1 MAYLGN
7 GPPTTSAAMRLLLLQ
22 KAGLVHTHEIAD
34 VNGLRAELDALAAG
48 GGGGGG
54 GTVVPNATTTVFGK
68 VMLGA
73 SLAAD
78 GASATKV
85 ATMALLT
92 SGLADKAS
100 GSHTHS
106 EYASTSHTH
115 AEYAA
120 SSHTHTGYAVSSHTH
135 TEYASSAHTHSEY
148 AGSAHSHSGYAPIA
162 SPTFTGSPK
171 GPTPATGDSSTQ
183 LATTAFVQQSVGA
196 AAVPNATTTVAGKV
210 MLATIADINSTVP
223 SNKVVTVDVLKQ
235 SNKAGIE
242 RLKRFF
248 ESNF

>member
-22 KAGLVHTHEIAD
+22 KAGLAHMHEIAD

-100 GSHTHS
+100 GT
-106 EYASTSHTH
+106 
-115 AEYAA
+115 
-120 SSHTHTGYAVSSHTH
+120 
-135 TEYASSAHTHSEY
+135 HTHSEY
-148 AGSAHSHSGYAPIA
+148 AGSAHSHSEYAPIA

-210 MLATIADINSTVP
+210 MLATVADINSTVP

>member
-22 KAGLVHTHEIAD
+22 KAGLVHMHEIAD

-100 GSHTHS
+100 GT
-106 EYASTSHTH
+106 
-115 AEYAA
+115 
-120 SSHTHTGYAVSSHTH
+120 HTHT
-135 TEYASSAHTHSEY
+135 EY
-148 AGSAHSHSGYAPIA
+148 AGSAHSHSEYAPIA

-196 AAVPNATTTVAGKV
+196 VAVPNATTTVAGKV
-210 MLATIADINSTVP
+210 MLATVADINSTVP

>member
-22 KAGLVHTHEIAD
+22 KAGIAHLHEIAD

-54 GTVVPNATTTVFGK
+54 GTVVPNATTTV
-68 VMLGA
+68 
-73 SLAAD
+73 
-78 GASATKV
+78 
-85 ATMALLT
+85 
-92 SGLADKAS
+92 
-100 GSHTHS
+100 
-106 EYASTSHTH
+106 
-115 AEYAA
+115 
-120 SSHTHTGYAVSSHTH
+120 
-135 TEYASSAHTHSEY
+135 
-148 AGSAHSHSGYAPIA
+148 
-162 SPTFTGSPK
+162 
-171 GPTPATGDSSTQ
+171 
-183 LATTAFVQQSVGA
+183 
-196 AAVPNATTTVAGKV
+196 AGKV
-210 MLATIADINSTVP
+210 MLATVADINSTVP

>member
-7 GPPTTSAAMRLLLLQ
+7 GPSTTSAAMRLLLLQ
-22 KAGLVHTHEIAD
+22 KAGIAHLHEIAD

-78 GASATKV
+78 GASTTKV
-85 ATMALLT
+85 ATMALLS

-100 GSHTHS
+100 GTHTHS
-106 EYASTSHTH
+106 E
-115 AEYAA
+115 
-120 SSHTHTGYAVSSHTH
+120 
-135 TEYASSAHTHSEY
+135 
-148 AGSAHSHSGYAPIA
+148 YAPIA

-171 GPTPATGDSSTQ
+171 APTPATGNSSTQ
-183 LATTAFVQQSVGA
+183 LATTEFVQQAVDTV
-196 AAVPNATTTVAGKV
+196 AVPNATTTVAGKV
-210 MLATIADINSTVP
+210 MLATVADINSTTP
-223 SNKVVTVDVLKQ
+223 STKVVTVDVLKQ

>member
-22 KAGLVHTHEIAD
+22 KAGLAHLHEIAD

-78 GASATKV
+78 GASTTKV
-85 ATMALLT
+85 ATMALLS

-100 GSHTHS
+100 GTHTHS
-106 EYASTSHTH
+106 E
-115 AEYAA
+115 
-120 SSHTHTGYAVSSHTH
+120 
-135 TEYASSAHTHSEY
+135 
-148 AGSAHSHSGYAPIA
+148 YAPIA

-171 GPTPATGDSSTQ
+171 APTPATGDSSTQ
-183 LATTAFVQQSVGA
+183 LATTAFVQQSVGDV
-196 AAVPNATTTVAGKV
+196 AVPNATTTVAGKV
-210 MLATIADINSTVP
+210 MLATVADINSTVP

>member
-22 KAGLVHTHEIAD
+22 KAGLAHLHEIAD
-34 VNGLRAELDALAAG
+34 VNGLRAELDALAAGG

-85 ATMALLT
+85 ATMALLS

-100 GSHTHS
+100 GTHTHS
-106 EYASTSHTH
+106 E
-115 AEYAA
+115 
-120 SSHTHTGYAVSSHTH
+120 
-135 TEYASSAHTHSEY
+135 
-148 AGSAHSHSGYAPIA
+148 YAPIA

-171 GPTPATGDSSTQ
+171 APTPATGDSSTQ

-196 AAVPNATTTVAGKV
+196 VAVPNATTTVAGKV
-210 MLATIADINSTVP
+210 MLATVADINSTVP

>member
-22 KAGLVHTHEIAD
+22 KAGIAHLHEIAD

-78 GASATKV
+78 GASTTKV
-85 ATMALLT
+85 ATMALLS

-100 GSHTHS
+100 GTHTHS
-106 EYASTSHTH
+106 E
-115 AEYAA
+115 
-120 SSHTHTGYAVSSHTH
+120 
-135 TEYASSAHTHSEY
+135 
-148 AGSAHSHSGYAPIA
+148 YAPIA

-171 GPTPATGDSSTQ
+171 APTPATGNSSTQ
-183 LATTAFVQQSVGA
+183 LATTEFVQQAVDTV
-196 AAVPNATTTVAGKV
+196 AVPNATTTVAGKV
-210 MLATIADINSTVP
+210 MLATVADINSTTP
-223 SNKVVTVDVLKQ
+223 STKVVTVDVLKQ

>member
-22 KAGLVHTHEIAD
+22 KAGLAHLHEIAD
-34 VNGLRAELDALAAG
+34 VNGLRAELDALAA
-48 GGGGGG
+48 GGGGG

-78 GASATKV
+78 GASTTKV
-85 ATMALLT
+85 ATMALLS

-100 GSHTHS
+100 GTHTHS
-106 EYASTSHTH
+106 E
-115 AEYAA
+115 
-120 SSHTHTGYAVSSHTH
+120 
-135 TEYASSAHTHSEY
+135 
-148 AGSAHSHSGYAPIA
+148 YAPIA

-171 GPTPATGDSSTQ
+171 APTPATGDSSTQ
-183 LATTAFVQQSVGA
+183 LATTAFVQQSVGDV
-196 AAVPNATTTVAGKV
+196 AVPNATTTVAGKV
-210 MLATIADINSTVP
+210 MLATVADINSTVP

>member
-22 KAGLVHTHEIAD
+22 KAGLAHLHEIAD
-34 VNGLRAELDALAAG
+34 VNGLRAELDALAAGGGG

-78 GASATKV
+78 GASTTKV
-85 ATMALLT
+85 ATMALLS

-100 GSHTHS
+100 GTHTHS
-106 EYASTSHTH
+106 E
-115 AEYAA
+115 
-120 SSHTHTGYAVSSHTH
+120 
-135 TEYASSAHTHSEY
+135 
-148 AGSAHSHSGYAPIA
+148 YAPIA

-171 GPTPATGDSSTQ
+171 APTPATGDSSTQ

-196 AAVPNATTTVAGKV
+196 VAVPNATTTVAGNV
-210 MLATIADINSTVP
+210 MLATVADINSTVP

>member
-22 KAGLVHTHEIAD
+22 KAGLAHLHEIAD
-34 VNGLRAELDALAAG
+34 VNGLREELDALAVG

-78 GASATKV
+78 GASTTKV
-85 ATMALLT
+85 ATMALLS

-100 GSHTHS
+100 GT
-106 EYASTSHTH
+106 
-115 AEYAA
+115 
-120 SSHTHTGYAVSSHTH
+120 
-135 TEYASSAHTHSEY
+135 HTHSEY
-148 AGSAHSHSGYAPIA
+148 AGSTHTHSEYAPIA

-171 GPTPATGDSSTQ
+171 APTPATGNSSTQ
-183 LATTAFVQQSVGA
+183 LATTEFVQQAVGTV
-196 AAVPNATTTVAGKV
+196 AVPNATTTVAGKV
-210 MLATIADINSTVP
+210 MLATVADINSTTP
-223 SNKVVTVDVLKQ
+223 STKVVTVDVLKQ

>member
-22 KAGLVHTHEIAD
+22 KAGIAHLHEIAD

-68 VMLGA
+68 VML
-73 SLAAD
+73 
-78 GASATKV
+78 ATV
-85 ATMALLT
+85 
-92 SGLADKAS
+92 
-100 GSHTHS
+100 
-106 EYASTSHTH
+106 
-115 AEYAA
+115 
-120 SSHTHTGYAVSSHTH
+120 
-135 TEYASSAHTHSEY
+135 
-148 AGSAHSHSGYAPIA
+148 
-162 SPTFTGSPK
+162 
-171 GPTPATGDSSTQ
+171 
-183 LATTAFVQQSVGA
+183 
-196 AAVPNATTTVAGKV
+196 
-210 MLATIADINSTVP
+210 ADINSTTP
-223 SNKVVTVDVLKQ
+223 STKVVTVDVLKQ

>member
-22 KAGLVHTHEIAD
+22 KAGLAHLHEIAD

-68 VMLGA
+68 VML
-73 SLAAD
+73 
-78 GASATKV
+78 ATV
-85 ATMALLT
+85 
-92 SGLADKAS
+92 
-100 GSHTHS
+100 
-106 EYASTSHTH
+106 
-115 AEYAA
+115 
-120 SSHTHTGYAVSSHTH
+120 
-135 TEYASSAHTHSEY
+135 
-148 AGSAHSHSGYAPIA
+148 
-162 SPTFTGSPK
+162 
-171 GPTPATGDSSTQ
+171 
-183 LATTAFVQQSVGA
+183 
-196 AAVPNATTTVAGKV
+196 
-210 MLATIADINSTVP
+210 ADINSTVP

>member
-22 KAGLVHTHEIAD
+22 KAGLAHLHEIAD
-34 VNGLRAELDALAAG
+34 VNGLRAELDALAAGG

-78 GASATKV
+78 GASTTKV
-85 ATMALLT
+85 ATMALLS

-100 GSHTHS
+100 GTHTHS
-106 EYASTSHTH
+106 E
-115 AEYAA
+115 
-120 SSHTHTGYAVSSHTH
+120 
-135 TEYASSAHTHSEY
+135 
-148 AGSAHSHSGYAPIA
+148 YAPIA

-171 GPTPATGDSSTQ
+171 APTPATGDSSTQ

-196 AAVPNATTTVAGKV
+196 VAVPNATTTVAGKV
-210 MLATIADINSTVP
+210 MLATVADINSTVP

>member
-22 KAGLVHTHEIAD
+22 KAGLAHMHEIAD

-100 GSHTHS
+100 GT
-106 EYASTSHTH
+106 
-115 AEYAA
+115 
-120 SSHTHTGYAVSSHTH
+120 
-135 TEYASSAHTHSEY
+135 HTHSEY
-148 AGSAHSHSGYAPIA
+148 AGSAHSHSEYAPIA

-171 GPTPATGDSSTQ
+171 GPTPTTGDSSTQ

-196 AAVPNATTTVAGKV
+196 VAVPSATTTVAGKV
-210 MLATIADINSTVP
+210 MLATVADINSTVP

>member
-22 KAGLVHTHEIAD
+22 KAGIAHLHEIAD

-68 VMLGA
+68 VMLGD

-78 GASATKV
+78 GASTTKV
-85 ATMALLT
+85 ATMALLS

-100 GSHTHS
+100 GTHTHS
-106 EYASTSHTH
+106 E
-115 AEYAA
+115 
-120 SSHTHTGYAVSSHTH
+120 
-135 TEYASSAHTHSEY
+135 
-148 AGSAHSHSGYAPIA
+148 YAPIA

-171 GPTPATGDSSTQ
+171 APTPATGDSSTL

-196 AAVPNATTTVAGKV
+196 VAVPNATTTAAGKV
-210 MLATIADINSTVP
+210 MFATVADINSTVP

>member
-22 KAGLVHTHEIAD
+22 KAGIAHLHEIAD

-78 GASATKV
+78 GASTTKV
-85 ATMALLT
+85 ATMALLS

-100 GSHTHS
+100 GTHTHS
-106 EYASTSHTH
+106 E
-115 AEYAA
+115 
-120 SSHTHTGYAVSSHTH
+120 
-135 TEYASSAHTHSEY
+135 
-148 AGSAHSHSGYAPIA
+148 YAPIA

-171 GPTPATGDSSTQ
+171 APTPATGNSSTQ
-183 LATTAFVQQSVGA
+183 LATTEFVQQAVGTV
-196 AAVPNATTTVAGKV
+196 AVPNATTTVAGKV
-210 MLATIADINSTVP
+210 MLATVADINSTTP
-223 SNKVVTVDVLKQ
+223 STKVVTVDVLKQ

>member
-22 KAGLVHTHEIAD
+22 KAGLAHLHEIAD

-78 GASATKV
+78 GASTTKV
-85 ATMALLT
+85 ATMALLS

-100 GSHTHS
+100 GTHTHS
-106 EYASTSHTH
+106 E
-115 AEYAA
+115 
-120 SSHTHTGYAVSSHTH
+120 
-135 TEYASSAHTHSEY
+135 
-148 AGSAHSHSGYAPIA
+148 YAPIA

-171 GPTPATGDSSTQ
+171 APTPATGDSSTL

-196 AAVPNATTTVAGKV
+196 VAVPDATTTVAGKV
-210 MLATIADINSTVP
+210 MLATVADINSTVP

>member
-22 KAGLVHTHEIAD
+22 KAGLAHLHEIAD

-78 GASATKV
+78 GASTTKV
-85 ATMALLT
+85 ATMALLS

-100 GSHTHS
+100 GTHTHS
-106 EYASTSHTH
+106 E
-115 AEYAA
+115 
-120 SSHTHTGYAVSSHTH
+120 
-135 TEYASSAHTHSEY
+135 
-148 AGSAHSHSGYAPIA
+148 YAPIA

-171 GPTPATGDSSTQ
+171 APTPATGDISTL
-183 LATTAFVQQSVGA
+183 LATTAFVQQSVGDV
-196 AAVPNATTTVAGKV
+196 AVPNATTTVAGKV
-210 MLATIADINSTVP
+210 ILATVADINSTVP

>member
-1 MAYLGN
+1 MSYLGN

-22 KAGLVHTHEIAD
+22 KAGLAHLHEIAD

-78 GASATKV
+78 GASTTKV
-85 ATMALLT
+85 ATMALLS

-100 GSHTHS
+100 GTHTHS
-106 EYASTSHTH
+106 E
-115 AEYAA
+115 
-120 SSHTHTGYAVSSHTH
+120 
-135 TEYASSAHTHSEY
+135 
-148 AGSAHSHSGYAPIA
+148 YAPIA

-171 GPTPATGDSSTQ
+171 APTPATGDSSTL

-196 AAVPNATTTVAGKV
+196 VAVPNATTTVAGKV
-210 MLATIADINSTVP
+210 MLATVADINSTVP

>member
-22 KAGLVHTHEIAD
+22 KAGLAHLHEIAD

-78 GASATKV
+78 GASTTKV
-85 ATMALLT
+85 ATMALLS

-100 GSHTHS
+100 GTHTHS
-106 EYASTSHTH
+106 E
-115 AEYAA
+115 
-120 SSHTHTGYAVSSHTH
+120 
-135 TEYASSAHTHSEY
+135 
-148 AGSAHSHSGYAPIA
+148 YAPIA

-171 GPTPATGDSSTQ
+171 APTPATGDSSTQ

-196 AAVPNATTTVAGKV
+196 VAVPNATTTVAGKV
-210 MLATIADINSTVP
+210 MLATVADINSTVP

>member
-22 KAGLVHTHEIAD
+22 KAGLAHMHEIAD

-100 GSHTHS
+100 G
-106 EYASTSHTH
+106 A
-115 AEYAA
+115 
-120 SSHTHTGYAVSSHTH
+120 HTHT
-135 TEYASSAHTHSEY
+135 EY
-148 AGSAHSHSGYAPIA
+148 AGSAHSHSEYAPIA

-196 AAVPNATTTVAGKV
+196 VAIPNATTTVAGKV

>member
-22 KAGLVHTHEIAD
+22 KAGLAHMHEIAD

-100 GSHTHS
+100 GT
-106 EYASTSHTH
+106 
-115 AEYAA
+115 
-120 SSHTHTGYAVSSHTH
+120 HTHT
-135 TEYASSAHTHSEY
+135 EY
-148 AGSAHSHSGYAPIA
+148 AGSAHSHSEYAPIA

-196 AAVPNATTTVAGKV
+196 VAAPNATTTVAGKV
-210 MLATIADINSTVP
+210 MLATVADINSTVP

>member
-100 GSHTHS
+100 GT
-106 EYASTSHTH
+106 
-115 AEYAA
+115 
-120 SSHTHTGYAVSSHTH
+120 HTH
-135 TEYASSAHTHSEY
+135 TEYASSAHTHSE
-148 AGSAHSHSGYAPIA
+148 YAPIA

-171 GPTPATGDSSTQ
+171 GPTPTTGDSSTQ

-196 AAVPNATTTVAGKV
+196 VAVPNATTTVAGKV
-210 MLATIADINSTVP
+210 MLATVADINSTVP

>member
-22 KAGLVHTHEIAD
+22 KAGLAHMHEIAD

-100 GSHTHS
+100 GSHTH
-106 EYASTSHTH
+106 
-115 AEYAA
+115 
-120 SSHTHTGYAVSSHTH
+120 
-135 TEYASSAHTHSEY
+135 TEYAGSTHTHSE
-148 AGSAHSHSGYAPIA
+148 YAPIA

-171 GPTPATGDSSTQ
+171 GPTPTTGDSSTQ

-196 AAVPNATTTVAGKV
+196 VAVPNATTTVAGKV
-210 MLATIADINSTVP
+210 LLATVADINSTVP

>member
-22 KAGLVHTHEIAD
+22 KAGLAHLHEIAD

-54 GTVVPNATTTVFGK
+54 GTVVPNATTTV
-68 VMLGA
+68 
-73 SLAAD
+73 
-78 GASATKV
+78 
-85 ATMALLT
+85 
-92 SGLADKAS
+92 
-100 GSHTHS
+100 
-106 EYASTSHTH
+106 
-115 AEYAA
+115 
-120 SSHTHTGYAVSSHTH
+120 
-135 TEYASSAHTHSEY
+135 
-148 AGSAHSHSGYAPIA
+148 
-162 SPTFTGSPK
+162 
-171 GPTPATGDSSTQ
+171 
-183 LATTAFVQQSVGA
+183 
-196 AAVPNATTTVAGKV
+196 AGKV
-210 MLATIADINSTVP
+210 MLATVADINSTVP

>member
-22 KAGLVHTHEIAD
+22 KAGLAHLHEIAD

-54 GTVVPNATTTVFGK
+54 GTVVPNATTTVAGK

-78 GASATKV
+78 GASTTKV
-85 ATMALLT
+85 ATMALLN

-100 GSHTHS
+100 GTHTHS
-106 EYASTSHTH
+106 EYASTGHTH
-115 AEYAA
+115 TGYAA
-120 SSHTHTGYAVSSHTH
+120 SSHTHP
-135 TEYASSAHTHSEY
+135 E
-148 AGSAHSHSGYAPIA
+148 YAPIT

-171 GPTPATGDSSTQ
+171 APTPATGDSSTQ

-196 AAVPNATTTVAGKV
+196 VAVPNATTTVAGKV
-210 MLATIADINSTVP
+210 MLATVADINSTVP

>member
-1 MAYLGN
+1 MSYLGN

-22 KAGLVHTHEIAD
+22 KAGLAHLHEIAD
-34 VNGLRAELDALAAG
+34 VNGLRAELDALAAGGG

-78 GASATKV
+78 GASTTKV
-85 ATMALLT
+85 ATMALLS

-100 GSHTHS
+100 GTHTHS
-106 EYASTSHTH
+106 E
-115 AEYAA
+115 
-120 SSHTHTGYAVSSHTH
+120 
-135 TEYASSAHTHSEY
+135 
-148 AGSAHSHSGYAPIA
+148 YAPIA

-171 GPTPATGDSSTQ
+171 APTPATGDSSTL

-196 AAVPNATTTVAGKV
+196 VAVPNATTTVAGKV
-210 MLATIADINSTVP
+210 MLATVADINSTVP

>member
-22 KAGLVHTHEIAD
+22 KAGLAHLHEIAD
-34 VNGLRAELDALAAG
+34 VNGLRAELDALAVG

-78 GASATKV
+78 GASTTKV
-85 ATMALLT
+85 ATMALLS

-100 GSHTHS
+100 GT
-106 EYASTSHTH
+106 
-115 AEYAA
+115 
-120 SSHTHTGYAVSSHTH
+120 
-135 TEYASSAHTHSEY
+135 HTHSEY
-148 AGSAHSHSGYAPIA
+148 AGSAHTHSEYAPIA

-171 GPTPATGDSSTQ
+171 APTPATGNSSTL
-183 LATTAFVQQSVGA
+183 LATTAFVQQAVGNV
-196 AAVPNATTTVAGKV
+196 AVPNATTTVAGKV
-210 MLATIADINSTVP
+210 MLATVADINSTTP
-223 SNKVVTVDVLKQ
+223 STKVVTVDVLKQ
-235 SNKAGIE
+235 SNKAGLARI
-242 RLKRFF
+242 KSFF